1 MIPPAFLH
9 DLLARTDIVEI
20 VGRYVQLKKAGT
32 THKGLCPFHGEKTPS
47 FTVSASRQTYH
58 CFGCGVHGN
67 AIGFLMAHSGLRFID
82 AVKDLAQQIGMQVP
96 EDDATPQER
105 ERAAQMK
112 EKQATL
118 SGVLSKACEHYRRQL
133 KASPRAVDYL
143 KGRGLS
149 GEVAAQFMLGY
160 APDGWRGLASVFAR
174 YDDPLLEESGL
185 VINHPADDA
194 ARSEPSAGPGQA
206 GLHLPRG
213 SDDVSDAREALSS
226 KRYDRF
232 RDRIMFPIR
241 SVQGEVIGFGGRVLD
256 QGEPQRSCGEDSS
269 AKPVTSQPKYLNS
282 PETPVFVKGRE
293 LYGLFEARTALR
305 KHGFALVVEGYMD
318 VVALA
323 QLGFPNAVA
332 TLGTACT
339 AEHVQK
345 LFRFTD
351 AVVFS
356 FDGDS
361 AGRRAAQRA
370 LEASLPHASDTR
382 SVKFLFLPPEHDPD
396 SFVREHGAE
405 AFEACIAKAVPLSR
419 QLIASAS
426 ESCDLD
432 TVEGRARLLANAKP
446 LWAALPEGALK
457 RQMLVELAEC
467 ARDDLEQVKQQW
479 GQPRP
484 SVGVRNTTPFQAP
497 QRKRGRVSQGMA
509 SLLDRAIWLLV
520 HHSEAWAGLDGD
532 AHDLL
537 SAQSAPYDALFSA
550 VERSMHEHGALAP
563 AALLAELRASAAADG
578 LGETVLARIAAFHSP
593 GSESDIA
600 FELSLVIAKLRLQA
614 VDDELKLLFE
624 SGIDSPDSQRRSREL
639 MLARKRLKT

>member
-47 FTVSASRQTYH
+47 FTVSAARQTYH

-67 AIGFLMAHSGLRFID
+67 AIGFLMENAGLSFID
-82 AVKDLAQQIGMQVP
+82 AVKDLAQQVGMQVP
-96 EDDATPQER
+96 EDDASPQER

-118 SGVLSKACEHYRRQL
+118 SSVLAKACEHYRQQL

-149 GEVAAQFMLGY
+149 GEVAAQFALGY
-160 APDGWRGLASVFAR
+160 APVGWRGLASVFAH

-185 VINHPADDA
+185 VINRPADDS
-194 ARSEPSAGPGQA
+194 ARSGPSAGPPQA
-206 GLHLPRG
+206 GPHPPGG
-213 SDDVSDAREALSS
+213 SDAVPEGREAPSS

-256 QGEPQRSCGEDSS
+256 QGEP
-269 AKPVTSQPKYLNS
+269 KYLNS
-282 PETPVFVKGRE
+282 PETVVFVKGRE
-293 LYGLFEARTALR
+293 LYGLFEARAALR

-345 LFRFTD
+345 LLRFTD

-356 FDGDS
+356 FDGDA
-361 AGRRAAQRA
+361 AGRRAAGRA

-382 SVKFLFLPPEHDPD
+382 SIKFLFLPPEHDPD

-405 AFEACIAKAVPLSR
+405 AFEDCIAQAVPLSR
-419 QLIASAS
+419 QLIANASAA
-426 ESCDLD
+426 CDLD
-432 TVEGRARLLANAKP
+432 TVEGRAHLLANAKP
-446 LWAALPEGALK
+446 LWTALPEGALK
-457 RQMLVELAEC
+457 RQLLVELAEC
-467 ARDDLEQVKQQW
+467 ARDDVVQVKRQW
-479 GQPRP
+479 GQPSLSDSARKALP
-484 SVGVRNTTPFQAP
+484 HQAP
-497 QRKRGRVSQGMA
+497 QRRAGRISQGMA
-509 SLLDRAIWLLV
+509 NLLDRAIWLLL
-520 HHSEAWAGLDGD
+520 HRSDAWTGLDSD

-537 SAQSAPYDALFSA
+537 SAQPAPYGALFGA
-550 VERSMHEHGALAP
+550 VERSVHEHGALAP
-563 AALLAELRASAAADG
+563 GALLAELRNSVAADA
-578 LGETVLARIAAFHSP
+578 LGSSVLARIAAFHGP
-593 GSESDIA
+593 GTESDIA
-600 FELSLVIAKLRLQA
+600 FELSLVLSKLRLQA
-614 VDDELKLLFE
+614 VDDELRLLFE

-639 MLARKRLKT
+639 MLARKRLKS

>member
-1 MIPPAFLH
+1 MIPPAFIH

-20 VGRYVQLKKAGT
+20 VGRVVQLKKAGA

-67 AIGFLMAHSGLRFID
+67 AIGFLMEHSGLSFID
-82 AVKDLAQQIGMQVP
+82 AVKDLAQQVGMQVP
-96 EDDATPQER
+96 ADDTSPQER
-105 ERAAQMK
+105 ERAARMK

-118 SGVLSKACEHYRRQL
+118 SDVLAKACEHYRNQL

-143 KGRGLS
+143 KRRGLS
-149 GEVAAQFMLGY
+149 GEIAARFALGY
-160 APDGWRGLASVFAR
+160 APDGWRGLAGVFAR

-185 VINHPADDA
+185 VIDRPAADPARDSSATPGSQDDPA
-194 ARSEPSAGPGQA
+194 A
-206 GLHLPRG
+206 
-213 SDDVSDAREALSS
+213 VTS

-256 QGEPQRSCGEDSS
+256 QGEP
-269 AKPVTSQPKYLNS
+269 KYLNS

-293 LYGLFEARTALR
+293 LYGLHEARAALR

-345 LFRFTD
+345 LLRFTD
-351 AVVFS
+351 SIVFS
-356 FDGDS
+356 FDGDA

-382 SVKFLFLPPEHDPD
+382 SVRFLFLPPEHDPD
-396 SFVREHGAE
+396 SFVRERGAA
-405 AFEACIAKAVPLSR
+405 AFEACIAQAVPLSR
-419 QLIASAS
+419 QLIAIAS
-426 ESCDLD
+426 EGCDLD
-432 TVEGRARLLANAKP
+432 AAEGRARLLANARP
-446 LWAALPEGALK
+446 LWEALPQGALK
-457 RQMLVELAEC
+457 RQLLAELAEC
-467 ARDDLEQVKQQW
+467 ARDDLEQLRRQW
-479 GQPRP
+479 GQPGAP
-484 SVGVRNTTPFQAP
+484 SGGRGSAAHRVPPRRAGPV
-497 QRKRGRVSQGMA
+497 KREIA
-509 SLLDRAIWLLV
+509 NLLDRAIWLLL
-520 HHSEAWAGLDGD
+520 HRSDAWTALDGD

-537 SAQSAPYDALFSA
+537 CVQPAPYAALFA
-550 VERSMHEHGALAP
+550 AIERSIHEHGALAP
-563 AALLAELRASAAADG
+563 GALLDELRQSVAGDALGSAA
-578 LGETVLARIAAFHSP
+578 LARIAAFHGP
-593 GSESDIA
+593 GTEGDTA
-600 FELSLVIAKLRLQA
+600 VELSRVIAKLQLKA
-614 VDDELKLLFE
+614 VDEELERLFE
-624 SGIDSPDSQRRSREL
+624 SGVDSPDSQRRSREL
-639 MLARKRLKT
+639 METRRRLKA